1 MADKRTKSARRN
13 PTSSPP
19 NVLIGGPVRRSPVVS
34 VFEPP
39 LKACGMTELSR
50 YCASCSISEE
60 AREAFSPAVDIFAVE
75 IFISTDGR
83 NLSVNQP
90 LRELRALLRK

>member
-1 MADKRTKSARRN
+1 
-13 PTSSPP
+13 
-19 NVLIGGPVRRSPVVS
+19 
-34 VFEPP
+34 
-39 LKACGMTELSR
+39 MTELSR

-90 LRELRALLRK
+90 LVNFVPFAVSNQNHSTLLTRTARPQ